1 MLARQAQLLQ
11 RANGT
16 VLGTLLPGLAV
27 TAGRAQGAWVEVD
40 VEGWMYARS
49 LRDDR
54 RDGYDVAVAPAG
66 GENLRGAPSGTVV
79 GRLRAGALLRRGE
92 TRGDWVR
99 VSRRGWVA
107 KETLGGASAA
117 APAVTARDSGPR
129 AAGRGDTATAP
140 AIPFTGVEPREGVPV
155 VELPKGAELF
165 GAPGAGAVGELKP
178 GLRARRVATAGEWTR
193 IAIEG
198 WVRSDAVAA
207 AGDSTLTLSAAELRA
222 NPDQHVGR
230 TVEWRVQM
238 IAFRTADELRPELP
252 AGQPYLLARGPLPEA
267 GFVYIMLTREQQA
280 ALRGRP
286 PLAEVVVRGT
296 IRAGKGR
303 YLPTPV
309 LELESVR
316 EGT

>member
-1 MLARQAQLLQ
+1 VLARQAQLLN

-27 TAGRAQGAWVEVD
+27 TAGRSQGAWVEVE
-40 VEGWMYARS
+40 VEGWIYARS

-54 RDGYDVAVAPAG
+54 RDGHDVAVAPAG

-92 TRGDWVR
+92 SRGDWVR
-99 VSRRGWVA
+99 VTRRGWVA
-107 KETLGGASAA
+107 KETLGGAV
-117 APAVTARDSGPR
+117 PAVAARDTGARPAS
-129 AAGRGDTATAP
+129 RGDTLPAP
-140 AIPFTGVEPREGVPV
+140 AFPLGGVEPGEGAAV
-155 VELPKGAELF
+155 VDLPKGAELL
-165 GAPGAGAVGELKP
+165 GAPGGGAVGELRP
-178 GLRARRVATAGEWTR
+178 GLRARRLGTAGEWTR
-193 IAIEG
+193 IAVEG
-198 WVRSDAVAA
+198 WVRSDAVVA
-207 AGDSTLTLSAAELRA
+207 AGDSTLALSAAELREK
-222 NPDQHVGR
+222 PDAYVGR

-267 GFVYIMLTREQQA
+267 GFVYVMLTREQQA

-296 IRAGKGR
+296 IRAGRGR